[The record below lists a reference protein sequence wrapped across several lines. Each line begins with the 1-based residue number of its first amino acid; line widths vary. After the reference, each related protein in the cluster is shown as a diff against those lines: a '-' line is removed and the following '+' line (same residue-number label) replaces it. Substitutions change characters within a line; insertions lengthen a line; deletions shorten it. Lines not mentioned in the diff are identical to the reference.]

1 MVAPGTKLGIAVS
14 GGADSLALLLL
25 AASAFEGL
33 VEAAT
38 VDHDLRCES
47 AKEAE
52 LVQAICE
59 QLDLPHRILRADW
72 AEKPRSNIQS
82 VARERRYLLLADW
95 ANDRGIAALATAH
108 HADDQ
113 AETILMRLARGA
125 GIAGLASI
133 RPKRDLSSGV
143 SVIRPLLGWRR
154 SELRAIVASA
164 GLEPVDDPSN
174 HDLRF
179 DRSVARIML
188 ESAEWLDPLRL
199 SAAASHA
206 RDADAALDWAAAKE
220 LEVRAHRDE
229 NTLLLSP
236 DGLPRELK
244 RRVLLAAIRMVGGHA
259 PSGPDLVQALERLE
273 AGEITTLGGLKLE
286 GGPIWRLSIAPAR
299 RISAFGGS

>member
-25 AASAFEGL
+25 AASAFNGL

-38 VDHDLRCES
+38 VDHCFRSES
-47 AKEAE
+47 AQEAE
-52 LVQAICE
+52 FVRAICG
-59 QLDLPHRILRADW
+59 QLDVPHRTLKADW
-72 AEKPRSNIQS
+72 VEKPRSNIQS
-82 VARERRYLLLADW
+82 AARERRYLLLADW
-95 ANDRGIAALATAH
+95 ANDRGIGAVATAH

-133 RPKRDLSSGV
+133 RPKRDLSGV
-143 SVIRPLLGWRR
+143 GLVRPLLGWRR
-154 SELRAIVASA
+154 SELRSIVETA

-179 DRSVARIML
+179 DRSVARITL

-220 LEVRAHRDE
+220 LEVRAHRDG
-229 NTLLLSP
+229 NALLLSP

-244 RRVLLAAIRMVGGHA
+244 RRVLLAAINMVGGHA

-286 GGPIWRLSIAPAR
+286 GGAIWRLSIAPAR
-299 RISAFGGS
+299 RV